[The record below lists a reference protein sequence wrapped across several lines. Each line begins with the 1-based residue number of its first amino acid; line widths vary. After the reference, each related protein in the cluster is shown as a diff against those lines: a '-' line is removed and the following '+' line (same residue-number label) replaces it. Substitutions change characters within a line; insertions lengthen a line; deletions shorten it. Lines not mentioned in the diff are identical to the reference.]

1 MITINK
7 CDVTMDGSAADI
19 MNEIGIGIGVL
30 AHDIANDFR
39 EGTVFDVAKLVLM
52 RIGEIA
58 LTAIALKECEKLNE
72 KESAAE

>member
-7 CDVTMDGSAADI
+7 SEIAMDGSAADI
-19 MNEIGIGIGVL
+19 MNEIGIGIGTLV
-30 AHDIANDFR
+30 HNVANDFS
-39 EGTVFDVAKLVLM
+39 EGTVFDVAKLVLT